1 MNASVFLTPM
11 DATYPRSR
19 KFYWGI
25 VFVVVSLLIG
35 KITTVTFIAY
45 FPDSS
50 LRWLSLV
57 VYLLSW
63 PILIIGIWWVG
74 SEYYGHL
81 KKYFTYR
88 HYHESLREGTKKA
101 YQRTKEKTQQLQEQV
116 RQRLHRKNL

>member
-1 MNASVFLTPM
+1 M
-11 DATYPRSR
+11 DPTYPRSR

-74 SEYYGHL
+74 SEYYSHL
-81 KKYFTYR
+81 KKYFTYH
-88 HYHESLREGTKKA
+88 HYHESLKAGTRRVVD
-101 YQRTKEKTQQLQEQV
+101 RTKEKTRQLQERV